1 MREEKRIEWKK
12 IPLVTVALV
21 FANIL
26 FFIGA
31 EWNGSSSDA
40 EHMIRMGAMYEPA
53 VIGQWE
59 YYRVITCCFL
69 HFGLMHLTNNMI
81 SLLVLG
87 YSLEHAIGSVWF
99 GVIYFVAGI
108 FSSLVSLGYH
118 MYMGMNFI
126 SCGASG
132 AIYGLFGA
140 LLVLL
145 IVNNRHDL
153 RKSLPNF
160 AIYMI
165 LILFSGRHSEVD
177 NAAHI
182 GGFAAGIVMCTAM
195 CIIKRVMTERNG

>member
-1 MREEKRIEWKK
+1 MQLSKRIDWES

-26 FFIGA
+26 FFIGT
-31 EWNGSSSDA
+31 EWNGSSMDTD
-40 EHMIRMGAMYEPA
+40 HIIRMGAMYEPA
-53 VIGQWE
+53 FIEQRE
-59 YYRVITCCFL
+59 YYRIITSCFL
-69 HFGLMHLTNNMI
+69 HFGLMHLANNMV

-99 GVIYFVAGI
+99 GVIYFVCGI

-118 MYMGMNFI
+118 MYMGLNVV

-132 AIYGLFGA
+132 AIYGLLGA

-145 IVNNRHDL
+145 VVNNRHDL
-153 RKSLPNF
+153 QRHLPRF
-160 AIYMI
+160 ALYMI
-165 LILFSGRHSEVD
+165 LIFYAGRYSGVD

-182 GGFAAGIVMCTAM
+182 GGFAGGIVMCTVM
-195 CIIKRVMTERNG
+195 CIIKRLVAERNG

>member
-1 MREEKRIEWKK
+1 MQVRKKIEWER
-12 IPLVTVALV
+12 IPLVTLALV

-26 FFIGA
+26 FFIGT
-31 EWNGSSSDA
+31 EWTGSSLGTD
-40 EHMIRMGAMYEPA
+40 HIIRMGAMYEPA
-53 VIGQWE
+53 IIEQQE
-59 YYRVITCCFL
+59 YYRIITCCFL

-87 YSLEHAIGSVWF
+87 YSLEHTIGPARF
-99 GVIYFVAGI
+99 GLIYFVSGI

-118 MYMGMNFI
+118 MYMGMNFV

-145 IVNNRHDL
+145 VVNNRHDL
-153 RKSLPNF
+153 RKRLPNF

-165 LILFSGRHSEVD
+165 LILYAGRNSEVD

-182 GGFAAGIVMCTAM
+182 GGFAAGIVMCTVM